1 MRKPA
6 TLEIQQASSTKS
18 ALSFN
23 LKARKLLKDVFQRW
37 KAEICRVVTMFA
49 LVFSF
54 GCRFKKLFLGGCLEQ
69 RFSTGGGDPFQRSNN
84 FFTGVT

>member
-1 MRKPA
+1 MRKLA

-23 LKARKLLKDVFQRW
+23 LKAQKFLKDVFQRW

-54 GCRFKKLFLGGCLEQ
+54 GCRFKKLLGGVSRAAVLNWGW
-69 RFSTGGGDPFQRSNN
+69 RPLSK
-84 FFTGVT
+84 V

>member
-23 LKARKLLKDVFQRW
+23 LKARKLLKDVFQKW

-54 GCRFKKLFLGGCLEQ
+54 GCQFKKLFLGGGSRAAVLNWGW
-69 RFSTGGGDPFQRSNN
+69 RPLSK
-84 FFTGVT
+84 V

>member
-23 LKARKLLKDVFQRW
+23 LKLLKDVFQRW

-54 GCRFKKLFLGGCLEQ
+54 GCRFKKLFW
-69 RFSTGGGDPFQRSNN
+69 GGG
-84 FFTGVT
+84 V